1 MNAKRIFA
9 ACILMALLTVAA
21 SAQSKDRRGLWEKY
35 FGRHHTARIQP
46 PAVVTEAQGD
56 EPQVAGAIA
65 PGPKGRLEGTWL
77 ATVSF
82 DDGFVLKVLFTFMPG
97 KDENEGTLIDT
108 NEFLLT
114 PNPIGAPDQ
123 GVWKRTAE
131 RNFIATHL
139 AFLFDANNDGLP
151 AGTAKVRDT
160 IALNQLGTQFTGRQ
174 FVEIFDTEGAFVV
187 SFSATMTAVKLQ
199 AEAPPAN

>member
-1 MNAKRIFA
+1 MNRNRLFA
-9 ACILMALLTVAA
+9 ACILTALLAVAV
-21 SAQSKDRRGLWEKY
+21 SAQTNDRRALWQKY
-35 FGRHHTARIQP
+35 FGRTRAARIQP
-46 PAVVTEAQGD
+46 PDAEVQKD
-56 EPQVAGAIA
+56 EPQTAAGAVTT
-65 PGPKGRLEGTWL
+65 PKGRLEGTWL

-114 PNPIGAPDQ
+114 PGPIGAPDQ
-123 GVWKRTAE
+123 GVWLRTAE

-139 AFLFDANNDGLP
+139 AFLFDTDNDSEP

-160 IALNQLGTQFTGRQ
+160 ISLNQLGDRFTGRQ
-174 FVEIFDTEGAFVV
+174 YVEIFDTDGQLTAT
-187 SFSATMTAVKLQ
+187 FSATMTAVKMK
-199 AEAPPAN
+199 AEAPPAP